1 MKMSLLVRLLNNH
14 LPIGCT
20 EPLMK
25 NFLYRSTSSSR
36 RKYSFELRR
45 LKMEQ
50 KYRVSREEP
59 RKGMIGIYLLLL
71 IACESLVPTDV
82 EYPKD

>member
-1 MKMSLLVRLLNNH
+1 
-14 LPIGCT
+14 
-20 EPLMK
+20 MK
-25 NFLYRSTSSSR
+25 NSLHRSTSSSG
-36 RKYSFELRR
+36 RKYSFDIRR
-45 LKMEQ
+45 LKMKQ
-50 KYRVSREEP
+50 KCRVCREEP